1 AFIAPITAVTATQ
14 GMSAAVGGILI
25 TGLLL
30 TLVGVVVHVA
40 GARWIDLVMPP
51 AVTGTIVALIGLN
64 LAPAAWDN
72 VQKAPA
78 TAMITLGAIILIT
91 VLFKGLLGRLAILLG
106 VLRSEERRVGK
117 EWRARW
123 ARCDQTSIAT

>member
-1 AFIAPITAVTATQ
+1 
-14 GMSAAVGGILI
+14 
-25 TGLLL
+25 LL

-106 VLRSEERRVGK
+106 VLVGYVAAIVQHQVDFTRVQQADWVDCRTSPAPRSTSPC
-117 EWRARW
+117 WACSCRW
-123 ARCDQTSIAT
+123 CWC